1 MQHKIKKKII
11 KSLPTRD
18 EPCIAVNYGTCITNV
33 IAEKI
38 SQSYNCSVP
47 FMIQKSKLDT
57 CSNEVTLQSI
67 KEWKYASQKDT
78 YENCQDFKPCNSVE
92 FSIDEKR
99 PSQFGATPWGPMG
112 TNHLLL

>member
-1 MQHKIKKKII
+1 MQHKITKKII

-18 EPCIAVNYGTCITNV
+18 EPCIAVNYATCIINV
-33 IAEKI
+33 VAEKI

-47 FMIQKSKLDT
+47 FMNIKKSKLDI

-78 YENCQDFKPCNSVE
+78 YENCRDFKTCNSVE
-92 FSIDEKR
+92 FSIEEKR
-99 PSQFGATPWGPMG
+99 PFIQYGSG
-112 TNHLLL
+112 TV